1 MVNKVSLLYKDS
13 NKKLQLV
20 ERNIEFIKDLQLD
33 GILRIMTSG
42 CLNINSERVIV
53 SVLAELCK
61 DLDDISYRYD
71 ILQDFIRQPQMFSDL
86 QSAFAMMI
94 PIERERQLLN
104 RTRADVSAEYK
115 LSNGINMLLGYSSV
129 CKKVGEVLKAYGNG
143 YSSEGLKNL
152 SGAVFD
158 YVENEKF
165 KKLEKNLIDLKNCTK
180 GYIRLKLEA
189 RLDTSFKLKDAVVMD
204 VDSNGFISKTLERDE
219 YIKAHLAKGLKKL
232 IRLRRKRQGNYVIK
246 DIDFMLEENTEEIKD
261 KILTNIAHLLD
272 AMIVNVSS
280 FLRNISD
287 EILFYEGALKLVNTM
302 KNFGLITT
310 KAVMAAM
317 EERTLIA
324 EGLYDLSFALY
335 LSEKGYLNP
344 LDKIVTN
351 DVFIKGEEK
360 IQIITGPNQ
369 GGKTTYI
376 RAMGILQI
384 LAQAGIPVP
393 SENAVIS
400 PADMIFTHFPVDE
413 RPESNEGRLG
423 EELGRMLTI
432 VENATEHSLV
442 LINEAFA
449 STNSKEGSIIAQDIL
464 WALSVIGS
472 RCSFVT
478 HLYELAHR
486 VDNINNGLERLGVKC
501 SHLISMVAQYE
512 EGQND
517 LEDDSDGEIRKRTYI
532 IIPGAPSKSSF
543 AADIAAQFG
552 IRYVD
557 FAQKLL

>member
-1 MVNKVSLLYKDS
+1 MVNKVSLLYKDA

-20 ERNIEFIKDLQLD
+20 ERNIEFIKDLQFD

-42 CLNINSERVIV
+42 STNINSERVIV
-53 SVLAELCK
+53 SVFAELCK
-61 DLDDISYRYD
+61 DINDISYRYD
-71 ILQDFIRQPQMFSDL
+71 ILQDFIRQPQMFSGL

-94 PIERERQLLN
+94 PIERERQMLN

-115 LSNGINMLLGYSSV
+115 LSNGVNMLLGYSSV
-129 CKKVGEVLKAYGNG
+129 CKRVGEALKAYGNG
-143 YSSEGLKNL
+143 YSSEGLKKL
-152 SGAVFD
+152 SEAVFG

-165 KKLEKNLIDLKNCTK
+165 KNLQKNLMDLKNCTK
-180 GYIRLKLEA
+180 GYIRLKLAA

-204 VDSNGFISKTLERDE
+204 IDSNGFISKTLERDE
-219 YIKAHLAKGLKKL
+219 YIKAHLAKGIKKL
-232 IRLRRKRQGNYVIK
+232 IRIRRKRQGNFVIK
-246 DIDFMLEENTEEIKD
+246 DIDFMLEENAEEIKN
-261 KILTNIAHLLD
+261 KILTNIAQLLD
-272 AMIVNVSS
+272 TMIVNVSS

-287 EILFYEGALKLVNTM
+287 EILFYEGAVKLIQTM
-302 KNFGLITT
+302 KNLGLTT
-310 KAVMAAM
+310 SKAEIAPMG
-317 EERTLIA
+317 ERTLIA
-324 EGLYDLSFALY
+324 KGLYDLSFALY

-344 LDKIVTN
+344 LEKIVSN
-351 DVFIKGEEK
+351 DVIIKGAEK

-384 LAQAGIPVP
+384 LAQAGIHVP
-393 SENAVIS
+393 AENAVIS
-400 PADMIFTHFPVDE
+400 PVDIIFTHFPVNE

-432 VENATEHSLV
+432 VENATEHSLI

-464 WALSVIGS
+464 WALAVIGS

-486 VDNINNGLERLGVKC
+486 VDNINNGLERLGLEC

-517 LEDDSDGEIRKRTYI
+517 LENNLESEIRKRTYI
-532 IIPGAPSKSSF
+532 IVPGVPSKSSF

-557 FAQKLL
+557 FTQKLL